1 MLDNLVGNDK
11 AHRCCYFRL
20 GDAYAD
26 GDAADDDDD
35 DDAADD
41 DGDEAVEDLVA
52 FELAHDEVLAEEDG
66 DADGDDDDGDDGAD
80 VADLVALANACGPV
94 PVDEAVAD
102 GDGGDDGDDGA
113 GAGGDY
119 RGDDGDDDAYCALPE
134 WRKEAH
140 ERQTLFM
147 AALRADKKGALLSS
161 LFSFYV
167 KKDRAVDP
175 PVDRVQRILGSGR
188 AYRDA
193 KLTFAFDATR
203 KLLHRFLRRPG

>member
-1 MLDNLVGNDK
+1 MIM
-11 AHRCCYFRL
+11 
-20 GDAYAD
+20 
-26 GDAADDDDD
+26 
-35 DDAADD
+35 
-41 DGDEAVEDLVA
+41 
-52 FELAHDEVLAEEDG
+52 
-66 DADGDDDDGDDGAD
+66 
-80 VADLVALANACGPV
+80 ALANACGPV

-134 WRKEAH
+134 WRKEAY

-175 PVDRVQRILGSGR
+175 PVDRCPRGARGVDGR
-188 AYRDA
+188 GPAPDETGAGRGCEKKGA
-193 KLTFAFDATR
+193 A
-203 KLLHRFLRRPG
+203 RRRRSVS